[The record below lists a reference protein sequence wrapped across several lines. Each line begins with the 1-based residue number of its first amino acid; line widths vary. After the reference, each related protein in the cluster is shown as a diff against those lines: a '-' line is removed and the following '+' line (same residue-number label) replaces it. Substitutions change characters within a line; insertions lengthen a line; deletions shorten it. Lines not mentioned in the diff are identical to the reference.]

1 MGDGMELAGV
11 DLEELWWRYV
21 ALGGSGDRYWLAL
34 CVLDGSLCDEWEHD
48 LIAQALN
55 EAFIDAGQDT
65 FPVGYSYVGS
75 PSIPS
80 ILAARGKRPVT
91 GASLEARRQ
100 AAMARV
106 QSAAAA
112 RRAAALHATAARL
125 MQASG
130 QLQFARHAGA
140 RAHAARRRGAAS
152 AAA

>member
-21 ALGGSGDRYWLAL
+21 ALGGLGDRSWLAL
-34 CVLDGSLCDEWEHD
+34 CVLDSSLCDESEHD

-55 EAFIDAGQDT
+55 EAFLDAGQDT
-65 FPVGYSYVGS
+65 FPVGYRHDPS
-75 PSIPS
+75 PSIVP
-80 ILAARGKRPVT
+80 ARRKRAVP
-91 GASLEARRQ
+91 GPSLEARRL
-100 AAMARV
+100 AAMARL
-106 QSAAAA
+106 QSATAA

-130 QLQFARHAGA
+130 QLQFACRAEA
-140 RAHAARRRGAAS
+140 RAHAARRRGSAS